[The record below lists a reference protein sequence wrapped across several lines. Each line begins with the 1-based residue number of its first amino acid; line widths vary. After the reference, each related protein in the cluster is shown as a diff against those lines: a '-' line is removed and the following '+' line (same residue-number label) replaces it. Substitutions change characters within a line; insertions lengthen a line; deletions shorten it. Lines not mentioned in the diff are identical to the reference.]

1 MLQSIR
7 PRKYQHTE
15 FNFLVNY
22 FTRCKLSIIPVVVLL
37 RVRILPLLV
46 PWFHNPCQNYYR
58 VKVTD
63 WQTGKLSFIE
73 CNICVELLVV
83 RP

>member
-37 RVRILPLLV
+37 RVRITTCITGTMDI
-46 PWFHNPCQNYYR
+46 HNPCQNYYR
-58 VKVTD
+58 VRIATH
-63 WQTGKLSFIE
+63 
-73 CNICVELLVV
+73 
-83 RP
+83 

>member
-37 RVRILPLLV
+37 RVRITTVSELLPVLLV
-46 PWFHNPCQNYYR
+46 PWIFIIR
-58 VKVTD
+58 VRIATH
-63 WQTGKLSFIE
+63 
-73 CNICVELLVV
+73 
-83 RP
+83 